1 MKRKKKDEERTPEE
15 TAREHLELG
24 KFYFLNRRFDEA
36 IDQLKKAVSFDDT
49 NADIFFNLGV
59 IYEAVNQI
67 PQAKE
72 NFEKA
77 LEIRPDMKSAQEH
90 LDKLVGV

>member
-1 MKRKKKDEERTPEE
+1 MKKKRDQERSPEE

-24 KFYFLNRRFDEA
+24 KFYFLNQRFDEA
-36 IDQLKKAVSFDDT
+36 IEQLRKALSFDDK
-49 NADIFFNLGV
+49 NSDVYFNLGV
-59 IYEAVNQI
+59 VHEAINQI
-67 PQAKE
+67 PEAKE

-90 LDKLVGV
+90 LDKLIGL